1 MSKHHKQVALSVSL
15 VAVSVL
21 LTLLVFELGLRF
33 LGFRSAVLESKMFA
47 VMDDDL
53 LPYILRPG
61 YEGYFAGG
69 KVTVDAYGNR
79 VVPIPSKTLQHGYE
93 EIVLLGDSVVFGQ
106 GLDDGYTIG
115 AHMQKKLA
123 SKNIRVAMISAPGYT
138 SWNEYAALLRYRNL
152 AKVTTVVL
160 VYVGNDITMDND
172 FFKLRQTGGRIIFMD
187 QNIWHKLLHAAYDNS
202 RTVFAVADGV
212 KRLLYGRQHA
222 SPTYEVDEPAL
233 AYSMDAIRKMH
244 EACAIRGIELIV
256 AIHRDGFFYR
266 SRKAAEEYERKVS
279 VALKAV
285 GVDHF
290 ILQSATNKLDYHEF
304 VVAWNDGH
312 PSAEASEIIGGEIVA
327 QLSQRRVQEK
337 YISRDN
343 GISDTGGKRR
353 PGLH

>member
-1 MSKHHKQVALSVSL
+1 MWKQHKQVALSVSL

-21 LTLLVFELGLRF
+21 LTFLVFELGLRF
-33 LGFRSAVLESKMFA
+33 LGFRSAVLHAKMFD

-79 VVPIPSKTLQHGYE
+79 VVPLPSKMLQHGYE

-115 AHMQKKLA
+115 AYMQKKLA
-123 SKNIRVAMISAPGYT
+123 SKNIRVAMVSAPGYT
-138 SWNEYAALLRYRNL
+138 SWNEYAALIRYRNL
-152 AKVTTVVL
+152 AKVITVVL

-172 FFKLRQTGGRIIFMD
+172 FFKLRQTGGRMIFMD

-212 KRLLYGRQHA
+212 KRLLYAHA

-233 AYSMDAIRKMH
+233 AYSMDAIKKMH
-244 EACAIRGIELIV
+244 EACTIRGIELVV

-266 SRKAAEEYERKVS
+266 SRRAAEEYERKVS
-279 VALKAV
+279 VALEAM

-290 ILQSATNKLDYHEF
+290 ILQSATNKLDYHQF

-312 PSAEASEIIGGEIVA
+312 PSAEASEIIGDEIVA
-327 QLSQRRVQEK
+327 QLSQRVQARL
-337 YISRDN
+337 ISLGN
-343 GISDTGGKRR
+343 GISNTGEKRR

>member
-1 MSKHHKQVALSVSL
+1 MWKHHKQVALSVSL

-187 QNIWHKLLHAAYDNS
+187 QNIWHKLLHTAYDNS

-212 KRLLYGRQHA
+212 KRLLYGRS

-233 AYSMDAIRKMH
+233 AYSMDAIKKMH
-244 EACAIRGIELIV
+244 AACAILGIELIV

-266 SRKAAEEYERKVS
+266 SRRAAEEYERKVS
-279 VALKAV
+279 VALEAM

-290 ILQSATNKLDYHEF
+290 ILQSATNKLDYRQF

-312 PSAEASEIIGGEIVA
+312 PSAEASEIIGDEIVA
-327 QLSQRRVQEK
+327 QLSQRTVQEK
-337 YISRDN
+337 FI
-343 GISDTGGKRR
+343 DTGGTRS